1 MHSPLPFISLFSP
14 FTILLTKAGFSL
26 IELYS
31 ISYLL
36 KSVLAVS
43 SAVEAGVRKAKKI
56 EKKGR
61 GQVDG
66 YTKCVFLSAGNVKN

>member
-14 FTILLTKAGFSL
+14 FTILPTMGGFSL

-43 SAVEAGVRKAKKI
+43 SAIEAGVRKAKKI
-56 EKKGR
+56 EEKGAGPGR
-61 GQVDG
+61 WLHKMCFSISR
-66 YTKCVFLSAGNVKN
+66 KC